1 MSKETIKT
9 RSGLQLTVE
18 TRGAAEAVEVSM
30 KAPAGKRCLL
40 HWGVRHDAKDQW
52 RVPPQSHWPP
62 GSSSAGPA
70 AVQTPFAKQNGEAG
84 VVIHLSPDYTF
95 LDFALYFPDEGR
107 WDNNDGRNY
116 HIALTRPDANKSS
129 VSPLD
134 ALHAQIKEGET
145 AFERIFDVEAKWQLA
160 AVVTK
165 LRDRYRVSLLS
176 NAPGNLFLHWGIA
189 RRSPDEWL
197 LPPESMRGP

>member
-18 TRGAAEAVEVSM
+18 THGAADAVEVSM
-30 KAPAGKRCLL
+30 KAPVGKRCLL

-52 RVPPQSHWPP
+52 RLPPQSDWPP
-62 GSSSAGPA
+62 GSSSVGQG

-95 LDFALYFPDEGR
+95 LDFVLFFPDEGR

-116 HIALTRPDANKSS
+116 HITLARPDSGKSS

-134 ALHAQIKEGET
+134 VLHAQIKEGENV
-145 AFERIFDVEAKWQLA
+145 FERTFDIDGQWQLA
-160 AVVTK
+160 AVITK
-165 LRDRYRVSLLS
+165 LGDRYR
-176 NAPGNLFLHWGIA
+176 I
-189 RRSPDEWL
+189 
-197 LPPESMRGP
+197 